1 MKVKLDMDSSLI
13 YFVHDNP
20 RLTSRWMIELTEAEL
35 ADFKD
40 CEDKFFAWQN
50 RFDEEIEKEADHETQ
65 MQQ

>member
-1 MKVKLDMDSSLI
+1 VKVKLERDESLV

-20 RLTSRWMIELTEAEL
+20 RLSARWMIELTEAEL

-50 RFDEEIEKEADHETQ
+50 RLEKEADHETQ